1 MGNLLRRTALVLA
14 IVLAATGLA
23 LGQAQ
28 SGNLYGK
35 VVAEDGSA
43 LPGVLVTLTGQGAPP
58 PFTTDGRGEFRWLNL
73 SPGDNYNLKCE
84 LSGFGTVDQKG
95 IVVNLGKNTDLRIV
109 MKVAKAEAQ
118 VTVTGES
125 PVIDTR
131 KITTGA
137 TVSRA
142 EMDAIPSARDPWVV
156 VQTVPGVQ
164 IDRINVG
171 GNQSGQQSI
180 FIAKGSQTTQG
191 SWNLDGVNVSDMA
204 SGASS
209 PTYWDFDAFQEMQA
223 VTGGS
228 DVTVQTMGVTL
239 NMVTKRGT
247 NDIRGSAR
255 VFITDAKFQADPT
268 IKPEMQRQINAG
280 LTTTFGNQITGIQDY
295 GIELGGPILK
305 DRLWAWGSYGRNQVD
320 LKIVTGA
327 PDKTTLEDINAKINF
342 QAIESNGLTLFYLRG
357 DKRKFGRNASALRP
371 PETTVDQSGPTSL
384 YKLQDNQV
392 FSSSTVVDAFFS
404 FMDEGFQLVAEGGP
418 AAQPFQDSG
427 SVWHNSFVSQ
437 YFGRPQRQFL
447 ATVNQFLTTGAAG
460 HEFKLGGGFR
470 RSETRSKAI
479 WPPEGNAG
487 GIIAFAPNAAS
498 GCGAQACGAI
508 TRNSNNKVKDNYLGF
523 FFSDTI
529 TWDRLTATLGVRYD
543 DQKGSVMESTVAATA
558 LAAYQSILPAAAAP
572 ARSDVVSWQDWSPR
586 VGLTYALG
594 DARKTLLRASYA
606 RYANQLGAY
615 PVSSLSAIPGVA
627 YAYYPWTDTNSNNRV
642 DPGELNVNSIPCGV
656 TGSTCIRSAGFT
668 PTNPGSPVSVNR
680 IDPNLTSQHTNEYVA
695 GVDHELLPN
704 FAVGVSY
711 SHRDFNNFYFSY
723 RSLDG
728 TRPTYIPDTGLAGT
742 GGTGIFTGTTPDGR
756 PYSLAYYRISG
767 SVPPGSFF
775 TNRPDYTQKFDGVEA
790 TFTKRMSQG
799 WMMRGNVAWNHSTQ
813 NIGPNACVDPTN
825 TQYSSGEDYIPSGCE
840 PGTSILAPNA
850 GGGSGSFNQVNL
862 NSQWSFN
869 VSGAYQLPLA
879 FTIAGNYF
887 GRQGYPIAWYRI
899 QTGTDGLSRRSY
911 VPEIDQ
917 SRYGWVSQFDLRLD
931 KNIPITSTVSATLA
945 VDCFNVFNL
954 NTVLQRNARL
964 AQASLA
970 TGTNTVQETQ
980 NPRVFRLSGRLAF

>member
-1 MGNLLRRTALVLA
+1 MKGHVSLRFGVAVAVALA
-14 IVLAATGLA
+14 MTGLA

-43 LPGVLVTLTGQGAPP
+43 MPGVAVSLSGMGGSMT
-58 PFTTDGRGEFRWLNL
+58 FSTDPRGEFHFLNL
-73 SPGDNYNLKCE
+73 APGDRYQLNCE
-84 LSGFGTVDQKG
+84 LSGFASVEQKG
-95 IVVNLGKNTDLRIV
+95 IVVTLGKNTELRIV
-109 MKVAKAEAQ
+109 MRVAKAEAT
-118 VTVTGES
+118 VTVTGET

-209 PTYWDFDAFQEMQA
+209 PTYWDFDSFQEMQA

-247 NDIRGSAR
+247 NSVRGSAR
-255 VFITDAKFQADPT
+255 VFITDEKFQSSPT
-268 IKPEMQRQINAG
+268 IKPEMQRQIDNG
-280 LTTTFGNQITGIQDY
+280 LTTAFGNKITGIQDY
-295 GIELGGPILK
+295 GIEIGGPILK

-320 LKIVTGA
+320 LRIVTGA
-327 PDKTTLEDINAKINF
+327 PDKTTLEDVNAKINF
-342 QAIESNGLTLFYLRG
+342 QPIESNGLTVFYLRG
-357 DKRKFGRNASALRP
+357 DKRKQGRNASALRP

-384 YKLQDNQV
+384 YKLEDNHV
-392 FSSSTVVDAFFS
+392 VSSSTVVDAFYS

-418 AAQPFQDSG
+418 AAQPYQDSG
-427 SVWHNSFVSQ
+427 SVWHNSFLSQ
-437 YFGRPQRQFL
+437 YFGRPQRQL
-447 ATVNQFLTTGAAG
+447 LGTVNQFLTTGPLG

-479 WPPEGNAG
+479 WPDQGLAG

-498 GCGAQACGAI
+498 GCGAVACAAI
-508 TRNSNNKVKDNYLGF
+508 TRPSNNKVKDNYTSI

-529 TWDRLTATLGVRYD
+529 TMDRLTATVGVRYD
-543 DQKGSVMESTVAATA
+543 DQTGSVMASTVPSTVLPAF
-558 LAAYQSILPAAAAP
+558 QGILPAASAP
-572 ARSDVVSWQDWSPR
+572 ARGDVVHWKDWSPR

-594 DARKTLLRASYA
+594 DARRTLVRASYA

-615 PVSSLSAIPGVA
+615 PGSSLSAIPGVA
-627 YAYYPWTDTNSNNRV
+627 YAYYPWTDGSGCAGSANNRADACEINTSGKPIRTFGF
-642 DPGELNVNSIPCGV
+642 DP
-656 TGSTCIRSAGFT
+656 A
-668 PTNPGSPVSVNR
+668 NPSSPVSVNA
-680 IDPNLTSQHTNEYVA
+680 IDPRLTSQKTNEYVA

-704 FAVGVSY
+704 FAVGAAY
-711 SHRDFNNFYFSY
+711 THRTFSNFYFSY
-723 RSLDG
+723 RSVG
-728 TRPTYIPDTGLAGT
+728 GARPTYALDTNLAGT
-742 GGTGIFTGTTPDGR
+742 NGTGIFTGTLPDGT
-756 PYSLAYYRISG
+756 PYSLPYYRIVG
-767 SVPPGSFF
+767 AVPPGSFF
-775 TNRPDYTQKFDGVEA
+775 TNRPDYSQKYDGAEL
-790 TFTKRMSQG
+790 TFNKRMSQG
-799 WMMRGNVAWNHSTQ
+799 WMMRGNFSWNKSTQ
-813 NIGPNACVDPTN
+813 HVGPTACVDPTN

-840 PGTSILAPNA
+840 NGSILAPNA
-850 GGGSGSFNQVNL
+850 GGGSGAFNQVNL
-862 NSQWSFN
+862 NSTWSFN
-869 VSGAYQLPLA
+869 LAGAYQLPLA

-899 QTGTDGLSRRSY
+899 QTGTDGLSRRAY
-911 VPEIDQ
+911 VPGIDKD
-917 SRYGWVSQFDLRLD
+917 RYGWVSQFDLRLD
-931 KNIPITSTVSATLA
+931 KNIPITATVSATLA
-945 VDCFNVFNL
+945 VDCFNVLNL

-964 AQASLA
+964 NQTSKA

-980 NPRVFRLSGRLAF
+980 NPRVFRLSGRVSF